1 MANSAFAHEAAIIMP
16 SSSTNTGIVT
26 WSGTG
31 ANNFLDSTVLVSGN
45 NITIPGTITFGGTQ
59 ITSTAA
65 ELNLLDGVS
74 GLVQG
79 DFTKLAAVD
88 STAAELNKLS
98 GASANVTAANLNA
111 LTGSGATAL
120 HSHSGG
126 GGITVN
132 GTNDNALVTYDNGNT
147 RLNTESALT
156 FDGSG
161 SFVYDT
167 ATGSTNFIIHNSA
180 TSGSYNHSRL
190 ILRLAEANTTG
201 DTYITFQEQ
210 EVYEWSMGVDNSDS
224 NKFKISGSALGTNDK
239 LTIATTGYGGEPLV
253 SVGSAANNRF
263 GFWTKNT
270 QSVGTSLTYII
281 NQSDNVTSGQGGLV
295 FVCGRESS
303 GSTKKFYDLLI
314 HTYKDGGTVV
324 TVGSGAENGASSRT
338 YDENQGGLRLRMSSG
353 TYDVAVWVLSAPNVE

>member
-1 MANSAFAHEAAIIMP
+1 MANSAFGHEPALTVP
-16 SSSTNTGIVT
+16 GSSTDNAIVRFHET
-26 WSGTG
+26 TG
-31 ANNFLDSTVLVSGN
+31 ASFQNSGITIDDSN
-45 NITIPGTITFGGTQ
+45 NIVIPGTLTLGSQ
-59 ITSTAA
+59 A
-65 ELNLLDGVS
+65 L
-74 GLVQG
+74 
-79 DFTKLAAVD
+79 
-88 STAAELNKLS
+88 
-98 GASANVTAANLNA
+98 TAANLTD
-111 LTGSGATAL
+111 LLDGGATTL

-132 GTNDNALVTYDNGNT
+132 GTTDNALVTYDNGNT

-161 SFVYDT
+161 TFVYDT

-224 NKFKISGSALGTNDK
+224 NKFKISGSSLGTNDK

-281 NQSDNVTSGQGGLV
+281 AAADNVTSQGALIMV
-295 FVCGRESS
+295 AGRESN
-303 GSTKKFYDLLI
+303 GSTNKFYDLLM
-314 HTYKDGGTVV
+314 HNYRDTSSSPTVISS
-324 TVGSGAENGASSRT
+324 TSANSAPSRT
-338 YDENQGGLRLRMSSG
+338 YDQNQSGLRLRMGSG
-353 TYDVAVWVLSAPNVE
+353 TYDVAVWALSAPNVE

>member
-1 MANSAFAHEAAIIMP
+1 MANSAFGHEPALTVP
-16 SSSTNTGIVT
+16 GSSTDNAIVRFHET
-26 WSGTG
+26 TG
-31 ANNFLDSTVLVSGN
+31 ASFQNSGITIDDSN
-45 NITIPGTITFGGTQ
+45 NIVIPGTLTLGSQ
-59 ITSTAA
+59 A
-65 ELNLLDGVS
+65 L
-74 GLVQG
+74 
-79 DFTKLAAVD
+79 
-88 STAAELNKLS
+88 
-98 GASANVTAANLNA
+98 TAANLTD
-111 LTGSGATAL
+111 LLDGGATTL

-161 SFVYDT
+161 TFVYDT

-281 NQSDNVTSGQGGLV
+281 NGNDNVTSGQGGLV